1 MALVAVAVA
10 DLATPQLPLRG
21 ALVGL
26 GAVALVFRN
35 GLQGTFCHL
44 VFLFWWAEVV
54 LGGMEDRLVPGR
66 PGRPG
71 LLPRLGPL
79 FMQGVV
85 VAEKAASTPQFPLVV
100 GVVDLLVTEPRAAE
114 PLL

>member
-1 MALVAVAVA
+1 MA

-44 VFLFWWAEVV
+44 VFLFWWAVAV
-54 LGGMEDRLVPGR
+54 LEEMEDRPVPGR

-71 LLPRLGPL
+71 LPPRLGPL

-85 VAEKAASTPQFPLVV
+85 EVGKVALTP
-100 GVVDLLVTEPRAAE
+100 R
-114 PLL
+114 